1 MAGLFSC
8 ISATLADVILLAS
21 SVHSKLDMQSVGI
34 RDRFTEYEN
43 GL

>member
-8 ISATLADVILLAS
+8 IAATLADIILLAS
-21 SVHSKLDMQSVGI
+21 SVHSKLDMQSVGV
-34 RDRFTEYEN
+34 RGRFTEYKN